1 MKNLVQKLA
10 LLALAPFLLAA
21 GDPSAET
28 EHTVEAG
35 ETLSGIANRAKVP
48 TAVIAAAN
56 GLREPYNLREGQ
68 VLQIPR
74 QRVHIVKDGDTGLGI
89 AQKYGVPFS
98 NIAIANGLDEPYA
111 LATGKRLIIP
121 AVLKAI
127 PVNQQAS
134 TSTSTT
140 PYFRWPHDGRVMLGF
155 ALRADGGGH
164 DGLDF
169 EANLGDMVRAS
180 SSGTVV
186 FADSEPKRFGRLVV
200 LDHGNGWRT
209 RYGHLQRIT
218 VKLGDVVKTGERV
231 GTAGQAG
238 IATRPE
244 LHFEIMKD
252 NKRIDPKAKLPQ
264 R

>member
-1 MKNLVQKLA
+1 MIRLAHKLV
-10 LLALAPFLLAA
+10 LLAAAPLLLAA
-21 GDPSAET
+21 GDPASET
-28 EHTVEAG
+28 EHTVESG
-35 ETLSGIANRAKVP
+35 ETLGGIAGRAKVP
-48 TAVIAAAN
+48 AAVIAAAN
-56 GLREPYNLREGQ
+56 GLREPYNLRDGQ

-74 QRVHIVKDGDTGLGI
+74 QRVHVVKGGDTGFGI

-98 NIAIANGLDEPYA
+98 NIAIANGLEEPYD

-121 AVLKAI
+121 AVLKAAPI
-127 PVNQQAS
+127 TQQTAI
-134 TSTSTT
+134 STT

-169 EANLGDMVRAS
+169 EANLGDMIRAS

-186 FADSEPKRFGRLVV
+186 FADDEPKRFGRLVV
-200 LDHGNGWRT
+200 IDHGNGWRT
-209 RYGHLQRIT
+209 RYGHLQRMT
-218 VKLGDVVKTGERV
+218 VNLGDVVKTGERI